1 MSHVAKDR
9 VAGARRGGKREVS
22 LLPAGPALPLP
33 MSQRGYYGFEKRRKE
48 GARRAKQEA
57 KRQRKTDRAQEGI
70 AGPEMGEPQEIGAQP
85 GVWEWFSP
93 SRNRTVTSA
102 AGMRPGGDAPD
113 DWILL
118 TDVGEQPGAPS

>member
-1 MSHVAKDR
+1 
-9 VAGARRGGKREVS
+9 
-22 LLPAGPALPLP
+22 